1 MISYKILHPEDKT
14 IACMTYECTYATQE
28 HISQQK
34 NYALLDHYIGFTPH
48 DKIGGR
54 KRVGGIK
61 ITKFQHRP
69 ALVIFNLFTVD
80 KNILHKP
87 EENPILIN

>member
-1 MISYKILHPEDKT
+1 MICSIITLVSLH
-14 IACMTYECTYATQE
+14 MTKSGEEREQ
-28 HISQQK
+28 
-34 NYALLDHYIGFTPH
+34 L
-48 DKIGGR
+48 
-54 KRVGGIK
+54 GGIK

-87 EENPILIN
+87 EEEPILIN

>member
-1 MISYKILHPEDKT
+1 
-14 IACMTYECTYATQE
+14 MTKSGEEREQ
-28 HISQQK
+28 
-34 NYALLDHYIGFTPH
+34 L
-48 DKIGGR
+48 
-54 KRVGGIK
+54 GGIK

-87 EENPILIN
+87 EEEPILIN